1 GGTVWNGLA
10 RAGGTLGVAMG
21 SLAYFPAMDMVRQA
35 LPMVM
40 SFLKMAM
47 VICIPMVLVIGTYQ
61 LKVAMTMTVVFFAMM
76 FVDFWFQLARY
87 IDSTILDAFYG
98 SGSPHLSFDP
108 VMGLNTATQD
118 AILNFVMGAMFV
130 ILPMLWITAVGWA
143 GVSVGSVLGG
153 LQAGTDAVGKAGERA
168 GNLAESG
175 IKTVSTGIQKGN

>member
-1 GGTVWNGLA
+1 VWNGIA
-10 RAGGTLGVAMG
+10 RTAGTFGVALG

-118 AILNFVMGAMFV
+118 AILNFVMGAMFI
-130 ILPMLWITAVGWA
+130 ILPLLWITAVGWSGIQTGAILNGLADGTRGVQEA
-143 GVSVGSVLGG
+143 G
-153 LQAGTDAVGKAGERA
+153 GKAGERI
-168 GNLAESG
+168 ERS
-175 IKTVSTGIQKGN
+175 V

>member
-1 GGTVWNGLA
+1 LA

-98 SGSPHLSFDP
+98 SGSPHLSFNP

-118 AILNFVMGAMFV
+118 AILNFVMGTMFI
-130 ILPMLWITAVGWA
+130 ILPTLWITAVGWA
-143 GVSVGSVLGG
+143 GVNAGGWITNLTKGTADVQSAGAKGGSIVEQG
-153 LQAGTDAVGKAGERA
+153 AGAAGQ
-168 GNLAESG
+168 GFNQSF
-175 IKTVSTGIQKGN
+175 KK

>member
-1 GGTVWNGLA
+1 
-10 RAGGTLGVAMG
+10 
-21 SLAYFPAMDMVRQA
+21 MDMVRQA

-118 AILNFVMGAMFV
+118 AILNFVMGAMFI
-130 ILPMLWITAVGWA
+130 ILPLLWITAVGW
-143 GVSVGSVLGG
+143 
-153 LQAGTDAVGKAGERA
+153 
-168 GNLAESG
+168 SG
-175 IKTVSTGIQKGN
+175 IQTGAILNGLADGTRGVQEAGGKLEKESNVA